1 MLTFQYYFR
10 KIFSPVLI
18 VGVFTTM
25 SMVNGKAAAQRQN
38 ISNED
43 ITNFADAV
51 LQMEPSR
58 QQAYENIHEIMGA
71 TPPNIPCND
80 PNSLTNLPE
89 EARTIAE
96 DYCRTCKKIVE
107 NSGLTVDRFNAI
119 MSNLEA
125 DPNLKKR
132 IQDAMLQLQ
141 RQQQ

>member
-1 MLTFQYYFR
+1 MFTFHYYLR
-10 KIFSPVLI
+10 KTTRPVLI
-18 VGVFTTM
+18 MSLLTTM
-25 SMVNGKAAAQRQN
+25 VMGSGNAAAQGQN

-58 QQAYENIHEIMGA
+58 QQAYDKIKQIIG
-71 TPPNIPCND
+71 TPPPNIPCND
-80 PNSLTNLPE
+80 LNSLSNLPE

-96 DYCRTCKKIVE
+96 DYCRICKEIVE
-107 NSGLTVDRFNAI
+107 DSGLTVDGFNAI

-125 DPNLKKR
+125 DPNLEKR

>member
-1 MLTFQYYFR
+1 MSL
-10 KIFSPVLI
+10 L
-18 VGVFTTM
+18 TTM
-25 SMVNGKAAAQRQN
+25 VMVSGNAAAQGQN

-58 QQAYENIHEIMGA
+58 QKAYDDIKQIIGA
-71 TPPNIPCND
+71 PPPNIPCND
-80 PNSLTNLPE
+80 LNSLNNLPE
-89 EARTIAE
+89 EARTIAA
-96 DYCRTCKKIVE
+96 DYCRICKEIVE

-125 DPNLKKR
+125 DPNLIKR

-141 RQQQ
+141 RQQQKP